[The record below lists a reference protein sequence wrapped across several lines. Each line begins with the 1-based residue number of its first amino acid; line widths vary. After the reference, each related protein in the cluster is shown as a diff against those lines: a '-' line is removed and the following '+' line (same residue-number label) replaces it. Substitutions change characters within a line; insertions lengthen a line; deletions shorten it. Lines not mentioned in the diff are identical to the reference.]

1 MWVEATP
8 LTVEGDGPPFPC
20 PSYQDPELYGPDGLP
35 TFRPLIIAHR
45 GASGW
50 GFSLIAKTDC
60 LLV

>member
-1 MWVEATP
+1 MSECSLLVVSTP

-20 PSYQDPELYGPDGLP
+20 QDYQDPHLYGPDGLP

-50 GFSLIAKTDC
+50 PLRA
-60 LLV
+60 LVE